1 MNHDPTRGHTAH
13 GTSGPLK
20 PSPQPGRRTIHK
32 GGLAAN
38 FWDYVERSTG
48 ERGLPRFLWQGT
60 VLTLLYRLPTI
71 GACILRSFVYRTVLG
86 GIGSSCLIEADV
98 RLHVPKRIFLGNRV
112 FVGQYS
118 YLDGQTS
125 FLRLGNDVHLAR
137 FCTLRAGERGITI
150 HDGAGINTRAYID
163 GNGEV
168 EIGRNALLSPG
179 VQVISGNHVFDRTD
193 IPIRDQGTAYGKVT
207 IGEDCW
213 LGTNA
218 ILLPGVTVGRGSVV
232 GAGAVVTRDFPDFS
246 IALGVPARV
255 VGRRGATGEKVDF
268 V

>member
-1 MNHDPTRGHTAH
+1 M
-13 GTSGPLK
+13 S
-20 PSPQPGRRTIHK
+20 
-32 GGLAAN
+32 N
-38 FWDYVERSTG
+38 FWNYVQRSTG
-48 ERGLPRFLWQGT
+48 ERSLARFLWQGT

-71 GACILRSFVYRTVLG
+71 WASILRGTVYRAVLG

-98 RLHVPKRIFLGNRV
+98 RLQVPRRVFLGNRV

-125 FLRLGNDVHLAR
+125 FLRLGDDVHLAR

-150 HDGAGINTRAYID
+150 HDGAGINTRAYVD

-179 VQVISGNHVFDRTD
+179 VQIISGNHVFDRTD
-193 IPIRDQGTAYGKVT
+193 VPIRDQGTAYGKVT
-207 IGEDCW
+207 VGEDCW
-213 LGTNA
+213 LGTNV
-218 ILLPGVTVGRGSVV
+218 IVLPGVTIGRGSVV
-232 GAGAVVTRDFPDFS
+232 GAGAVVTGDLPVLS

-255 VGRRGATGEKVDF
+255 VGRRGAAGKKVGF
-268 V
+268 A

>member
-1 MNHDPTRGHTAH
+1 MNRASSRGDNAPGTPRAANAPT
-13 GTSGPLK
+13 
-20 PSPQPGRRTIHK
+20 QPGHRTIQK
-32 GGLAAN
+32 GGLVAN
-38 FWDYVERSTG
+38 FCDYVERSTG
-48 ERGLPRFLWQGT
+48 ARALPRFLWQGT
-60 VLTLLYRLPTI
+60 VLTLLYRLPGI
-71 GACILRSFVYRTVLG
+71 GACIMRSIVYRTVLG
-86 GIGSSCLIEADV
+86 GIGSSCLLEADV
-98 RLHVPKRIFLGNRV
+98 RLHVPKRIFLGHRV

-125 FLRLGNDVHLAR
+125 FVRLGNDVHVAR

-179 VQVISGNHVFDRTD
+179 VQVISGNHVFDRVD
-193 IPIRDQGTAYGKVT
+193 VPIRDQGTAYGKVT

-218 ILLPGVTVGRGSVV
+218 IVLPGVTVGRGSVV
-232 GAGAVVTRDFPDFS
+232 GAGAVVTHNLPDLS
-246 IALGVPARV
+246 IALGVPARI
-255 VGRRGATGEKVDF
+255 VGRRGAAGKKVDF